1 MTLTTLFLGAGLFVT
16 VGDLV
21 LAQWARTSNWT
32 LLALGLLLNIIGVGF
47 YAQTLKLES
56 VGLATAIF
64 LGINVVAVALGGY
77 FFLKQSIT
85 IKESFGLVLMVL
97 AIVVIEGGI

>member
-1 MTLTTLFLGAGLFVT
+1 MSTIALFAGAGLFVT
-16 VGDLV
+16 IGDLI
-21 LAQWARTSNWT
+21 LAQWVRTSNWI
-32 LLALGLLLNIIGVGF
+32 LLVLGLLLNIIGIGF
-47 YAQTLKLES
+47 YAQTLKLQS

>member
-1 MTLTTLFLGAGLFVT
+1 MNQIILFLGAGLFVT
-16 VGDLV
+16 IGDLI
-21 LAQWARTSNWT
+21 LAQWARTSNWI
-32 LLALGLLLNIIGVGF
+32 LLVTGLILNLVGIGF

-77 FFLKQSIT
+77 FFLRQSIT
-85 IKESFGLVLMVL
+85 IKEFAGLGLMML
-97 AIVVIEGGI
+97 AIMVIEGGI